1 MLAYFF
7 KMDKRPNSTK
17 QPVLTEGH
25 QVNVELKDETSFT
38 NPTLKISN
46 EIVFG
51 QFSPD
56 IYNYIFIPYWNR
68 FYYINDWVYMLGIW
82 ECTCIVDVLAS
93 FKTQIGSTS
102 AYIIRSSHSSDGD
115 IIDAF
120 YPATTKKTITKLAVN
135 SEIYHTSIPSGCYVI
150 GVINKTNSPIRV
162 GAVTYYAVDQNTLS
176 AILAYLFSS
185 AIYSAEGITEISSGL
200 FKSMFNPFQYLVSCM
215 WFPYPLSTY
224 GNPATDETDITVGY
238 WATNFRGMLVRN
250 VVHDAHFHSSTAI
263 PPHPQSARGN
273 FLNKEPFTRLTL
285 FYPPFGEIPIDTTFC
300 QYQNNYLSGIINIDF
315 ITGLANCYIT
325 ITDGYDSST
334 TADYNKYSV
343 LRSAQIGV
351 PIQLAQIYTDY
362 ISTAGSIGGIIA
374 GIVTRGIGAIF
385 ENIMS
390 GVESAQ
396 PKLTTQGSN
405 GSFLEII
412 EAPYLIIEH
421 SRIVDD
427 NNSEFG
433 RPLCATRTISAIPGY
448 IQCGEADHHFSGT
461 RGENVEINQYL
472 KNGFF
477 YE

>member
-17 QPVLTEGH
+17 QPVLSQGH
-25 QVNVELKDETSFT
+25 KVNVELKDETSLT
-38 NPTLKISN
+38 NPTLKITD
-46 EIVFG
+46 EIVSG

-93 FKTQIGSTS
+93 FKTQIGNTS

-150 GVINKTNSPIRV
+150 GVINKTNSSIRV

-176 AILAYLFSS
+176 TILAYLFSS

-215 WFPYPLSTY
+215 WFPYPMSTY
-224 GNPATDETDITVGY
+224 GNPATDMSDITVGY

-250 VVHDAHFHSSTAI
+250 VVHDVHFHSSTAI

-273 FLNKEPFTRLTL
+273 FLNKEPYTRLTL

-396 PKLTTQGSN
+396 PKLSTQGSN

-433 RPLCATRTISAIPGY
+433 RPLCATRTILNIPGY
-448 IQCGEADHHFSGT
+448 VQCGEYDHSFSGT
-461 RGENVEINQYL
+461 RGENIEINQYL

>member
-17 QPVLTEGH
+17 QPVLSQGH
-25 QVNVELKDETSFT
+25 QVNVELKDETSLT
-38 NPTLKISN
+38 NPTLKITN
-46 EIVFG
+46 EIVSG

-82 ECTCIVDVLAS
+82 ECTCVVDVLAS
-93 FKTQIGSTS
+93 FKTQIGNTS

-150 GVINKTNSPIRV
+150 GVINKTNSSIRV

-176 AILAYLFSS
+176 TILAYLFSS

-215 WFPYPLSTY
+215 WFPYPMSTY
-224 GNPATDETDITVGY
+224 GNPATDMSDITVGY

-250 VVHDAHFHSSTAI
+250 VVHDVHFHSSTAI

-273 FLNKEPFTRLTL
+273 FLNKEPYTRLTL

-396 PKLTTQGSN
+396 PKLSTQGSN

-433 RPLCATRTISAIPGY
+433 RPLCATRTILNIPGY
-448 IQCGEADHHFSGT
+448 VQCGEYDHAFSGT
-461 RGENVEINQYL
+461 RGENIEINQYL

>member
-17 QPVLTEGH
+17 QPVLSQGH

-38 NPTLKISN
+38 NPTLKINN
-46 EIVFG
+46 EIVSG

-68 FYYINDWVYMLGIW
+68 YYYINDWIYMLGIW

-93 FKTQIGSTS
+93 FKSQIGNTN
-102 AYIIRSSHSSDGD
+102 AYIIRSSNSSDGD

-135 SEIYHTSIPSGCYVI
+135 SEIYHTSIPSGSYVI
-150 GVINKTNSPIRV
+150 GVINKTNSSIRV

-176 AILAYLFSS
+176 TILAYLFSN

-215 WFPYPLSTY
+215 WFPYPISTF
-224 GNPATDETDITVGY
+224 GNPETDMSDITVGY
-238 WATNFRGMLVRN
+238 WGTNFRGMLVRN
-250 VVHDAHFHSSTAI
+250 VVHDMHFHSSNAI
-263 PPHPQSARGN
+263 PAHPQSTRGS

-300 QYQNNYLSGIINIDF
+300 QYQNNYLSGIINADF

-334 TADYNKYSV
+334 TADYNKYSI

-396 PKLTTQGSN
+396 PKLSTQGSN

-412 EAPYLIIEH
+412 ETPYLIIEH

-461 RGENVEINQYL
+461 RGENIEINQYL